1 MPVARSIALCD
12 AKNVKTVI
20 YLSAA
25 RKGLR
30 RHKAEANRIMAKID
44 AYAANPN
51 AFAKVKVLTGST
63 AKRLRIGDFRVIFE
77 ETDTEVIITDI
88 GPRGSIY
95 E

>member
-1 MPVARSIALCD
+1 M
-12 AKNVKTVI
+12 VI

-25 RKGLR
+25 RRALR

-44 AYAANPN
+44 AYAANPR
-51 AFAKVKVLTGST
+51 AFAKVKTLTGST
-63 AKRLRIGDFRVIFE
+63 AKRLRIGSFRVIFE
-77 ETDTEVIITDI
+77 ETDTEVIVTDI